1 MPKSEKKKKKKTPG
15 GGLGRRNQR
24 PRRAGPA
31 PSIWMNISYRCK
43 QELSIMMSLTSAE
56 KV

>member
-24 PRRAGPA
+24 PGPA